1 MFNQIINP
9 SNNKSYS
16 IYSKQGK
23 KLLKQYVKMYIG
35 GADESPRSIME
46 PIGEEEDGGPPQVP
60 VLEPQTVIHGGAN
73 QQPPQPPPQPQQP
86 PQPPPQPQQAPQ
98 PQIDNMA
105 EYDACREN
113 CNEQHPHIG
122 IGALHWVNCLQDC
135 YNRSHD
141 DLQQEINQNDQQ

>member
-23 KLLKQYVKMYIG
+23 KILKQYVKMYIG
-35 GADESPRSIME
+35 GADDSPRSIME

-73 QQPPQPPPQPQQP
+73 QQPPQPPQPQE
-86 PQPPPQPQQAPQ
+86 
-98 PQIDNMA
+98 ISNMA

-141 DLQQEINQNDQQ
+141 DLQQEINQNDQQLIDEDEDLL